1 MKHTAILAAMTA
13 LSLTGV
19 ANADVYI
26 HGRNGDRDN
35 PARVADG
42 ATGVVNTDRRYW
54 TWSCSKGSLAGWG
67 TCTTDV
73 DGKNWDGQSKNYLNW
88 DGVSKVIENA
98 NIAVAPLAA
107 HLNSKANT
115 SVLHSHSTGGLIGD
129 RYTYLYGTSK
139 VRWHEA
145 ASNAGGGSELAC
157 IYQPVPVDYNLCTS
171 GARSF
176 SHNTSATTYHYGG
189 SNSNPEMLW
198 LIGSAVSSSQ
208 LPGEDDG
215 AVAYH
220 STLGK
225 ASTGTWCDKNS
236 DWWDPTSWG
245 CTAWDQGTNWT
256 NHRSYYK
263 AYTDHRWGVSY
274 ARGW

>member
-1 MKHTAILAAMTA
+1 MKRTMIMAAMTA
-13 LSLTGV
+13 LSMTGV
-19 ANADVYI
+19 ANADVYV

-42 ATGVVNTDRRYW
+42 ASGVANTDRRYW
-54 TWSCSKGSLAGWG
+54 TWSCSKGSLQGWS
-67 TCTTDV
+67 TCLTDV
-73 DGKNWDGQSKNYLNW
+73 DGKNWDGQAKNYLNW

-98 NIAVAPLAA
+98 NIAVNPLNA
-107 HLNSKANT
+107 HINSKAGT
-115 SVLHSHSTGGLIGD
+115 SVIHTHSTGGLIID
-129 RYTYLYGTSK
+129 RLIFLYGSSK
-139 VRWHEA
+139 VRWVEN
-145 ASNAGGGSELAC
+145 ASSAGGGSELAC
-157 IYQPVPVDYNLCTS
+157 IQQPAPVDYNLCVS

-176 SHNTSATTYHYGG
+176 SHNSGATHYHYGG

-198 LIGSAVSSSQ
+198 LLGSAVSSSQ

-225 ASTGTWCDKNS
+225 ATTGTWCDS
-236 DWWDPTSWG
+236 DSAWYNPASWG
-245 CTAWDQGTNWT
+245 CTAWNKGTNYT
-256 NHRSYYK
+256 GHNSYYK
-263 AYTDHRWGVSY
+263 AYTDHRYGVSY